1 MGGVGAARAGRGFR
15 DGGPVVDRVAELEQA
30 VGGDVPW
37 RRLPGLHWDHDP
49 LSSVVLYN
57 AEALVVLDR
66 NGGRITHLFSLVD
79 GHPYALSGTC
89 KAYQFLDMDWPSD
102 SGTQCDGI
110 VLQNTVWTPNHAY
123 VACDVDPSRG
133 TTGTSPA
140 GNDAFDW
147 YYPDNFNTYDE
158 VGTGDPL
165 AVTFEYGEGS
175 PPADAPDTLPD
186 LHTRLAEDH
195 RAKRAGERGV
205 VLHDVE
211 AFGRFRKTVRLDGRA
226 VHVTYTGTLPGHR
239 VANEFCVDLW
249 AAAMQ
254 GRRQTATVAAD
265 GRSAE
270 VVNEAGLAVRVEL
283 GAGCEFSAAA
293 RAPQDPPTV
302 ETLRLHRVM
311 TDDLEIVAPGGGDFD
326 YRVVLPG

>member
-1 MGGVGAARAGRGFR
+1 
-15 DGGPVVDRVAELEQA
+15 
-30 VGGDVPW
+30 
-37 RRLPGLHWDHDP
+37 
-49 LSSVVLYN
+49 
-57 AEALVVLDR
+57 
-66 NGGRITHLFSLVD
+66 
-79 GHPYALSGTC
+79 
-89 KAYQFLDMDWPSD
+89 
-102 SGTQCDGI
+102 
-110 VLQNTVWTPNHAY
+110 
-123 VACDVDPSRG
+123 
-133 TTGTSPA
+133 
-140 GNDAFDW
+140 
-147 YYPDNFNTYDE
+147 
-158 VGTGDPL
+158 
-165 AVTFEYGEGS
+165 
-175 PPADAPDTLPD
+175 
-186 LHTRLAEDH
+186 
-195 RAKRAGERGV
+195 V